1 MIRQAE
7 VADGPRIAQIH
18 IAAWKAAY
26 EGLLPDDYLSGLDG
40 ELEQRAAQWE
50 DWLSSHS
57 ERRLILVA
65 EEEGEL
71 VGFVHA
77 GPAGDKDIAG
87 KESAEVYALYLD
99 PGYSGR
105 GWGSR
110 LMSAIHAQLQSAGFV
125 DGALWVMTDNQ
136 SAREFYEH
144 LGWGTDGSEKD
155 ECMGVPIP
163 AVRYRIEL

>member
-18 IAAWKAAY
+18 IAAWQTAY
-26 EGLLPDDYLSGLDG
+26 EGLLPDDYLSVLDG

-57 ERRLILVA
+57 EHRLILVA

-87 KESAEVYALYLD
+87 RESAEIYALYLD
-99 PGYSGR
+99 PGFSGR

-110 LMSAIHAQLQSAGFV
+110 LMSAIHTRLQSAGFV
-125 DGALWVMTDNQ
+125 DGALWVMTDNRF
-136 SAREFYEH
+136 AREFYER
-144 LGWGTDGSEKD
+144 LGWSADGYEKD